1 MFSIVIFGSFSN
13 NEISYHF
20 IDMIIILMTLM
31 MVCSNVLSIFVQIYD
46 STFDEYIDV
55 EEDGE
60 IVDKAKIK
68 IVQVSYAHT
77 RYS

>member
-1 MFSIVIFGSFSN
+1 
-13 NEISYHF
+13 
-20 IDMIIILMTLM
+20 MIIILMTLM

-60 IVDKAKIK
+60 IVDKQKSK
-68 IVQVSYAHT
+68 LF
-77 RYS
+77 R